1 MHLAFLRAHNR
12 LLEEVSSPEKFRKA
26 KRRLRRHYQHVV
38 IHDFLNQIADEGLTV
53 ALDGVPLGGK
63 VRRDGPPR

>member
-1 MHLAFLRAHNR
+1 MGAQEGEVHLGDYKVLV
-12 LLEEVSSPEKFRKA
+12 VSR
-26 KRRLRRHYQHVV
+26 
-38 IHDFLNQIADEGLTV
+38 IADEGLTV